1 MSDNPVQIDFN
12 GIGEPEPGFAK
23 FQEQTKITVNAPRT
37 DKQKLDSALKR
48 VGELTN
54 ELEQVTKERDDYKK
68 VAMDHKEIS
77 TCVNEYRYMKANKHL
92 FNKEQQS
99 ATYEQ
104 IVDKLLKC
112 VKE

>member
-1 MSDNPVQIDFN
+1 MPLRTHTLRSCRLSKKSDDK
-12 GIGEPEPGFAK
+12 PEPWTI
-23 FQEQTKITVNAPRT
+23 E
-37 DKQKLDSALKR
+37 DY
-48 VGELTN
+48 N
-54 ELEQVTKERDDYKK
+54 ELQQRVAELEKERDDYKK

-104 IVDKLLKC
+104 IVDRLLKC

>member
-1 MSDNPVQIDFN
+1 MAVRSVVITLYSVRNTRMSDNPVQIDFN

-54 ELEQVTKERDDYKK
+54 LVHENRK
-68 VAMDHKEIS
+68 VAIGGS
-77 TCVNEYRYMKANKHL
+77 R
-92 FNKEQQS
+92 
-99 ATYEQ
+99 
-104 IVDKLLKC
+104 
-112 VKE
+112 